1 MLTISDVRA
10 LAKNR
15 FEGKYEKAAMIAVG
29 LLFAWILIAAACQ
42 GFATMDKTFSYAI
55 PDSSIKTTGNSINIS
70 YDINKISF
78 NDYSLNRV
86 ADEDT
91 KRGNVI
97 FIGLGMIT
105 PLIIFVVIGCMYSYK
120 KDRYVMAFQQ
130 RWLETGLVPDM
141 DKIG

>member
-29 LLFAWILIAAACQ
+29 LLFAWILITAACQ
-42 GFATMDKTFSYAI
+42 GFATMDKMFTYAI
-55 PDSSIKTTGNSINIS
+55 PDSAVKIVDNSISIS
-70 YDINKISF
+70 YNFGKLSF
-78 NDYSLNRV
+78 NGYSIDRV
-86 ADEDT
+86 VDEGT
-91 KRGNVI
+91 QKGNIIFIVFMIMPLVI
-97 FIGLGMIT
+97 FC
-105 PLIIFVVIGCMYSYK
+105 VIGCMYSYK

-130 RWLETGLVPDM
+130 KWLETGLVPDT